1 MIKTI
6 TGVRDAFWD
15 AHPEYKKEYRK
26 TYRQNDYRVDIRC
39 AFVEYVDVLHRD
51 KQITD
56 KLANR
61 VTL

>member
-6 TGVRDAFWD
+6 KGVRDAFWE
-15 AHPEYKKEYRK
+15 AHPEYKAEYRK

-39 AFVEYVDVLHRD
+39 AFVEYVDVLCRNN
-51 KQITD
+51 QITD
-56 KLANR
+56 KLADR